1 MNKSEFVAAMSRH
14 GAMSKADAEK
24 VLEVFRH
31 TLEMELPET
40 DRIALPGIGVFAVVE
55 KAARKGRN
63 PATGLEIDIP
73 AKKAIKFKPAKE
85 LADKINH

>member
-24 VLEVFRH
+24 VLQVFRH
-31 TLEMELPET
+31 TLEMELPGA

-63 PATGLEIDIP
+63 PATGHAVDIP
-73 AKKAIKFKPAKE
+73 AKKAVKFKAAKE
-85 LADKINH
+85 LADKVNH